1 MKYLVSAVVFILL
14 FVVPAGSW
22 YYLQSGLDYRRA
34 ALAELEPK
42 GKFAVD
48 GISDEMLK
56 AKTTLIQT
64 TDVGEDVLT
73 EIYDQYKKSETFQVM
88 TSQPSI
94 ESFGSWRVIDVDL
107 TRRISSTYGGAGFVL
122 VDTAMMV
129 RNTYPADLNGVRK
142 LIEHTSIVL
151 PRVRE
156 MDIKLKNND

>member
-1 MKYLVSAVVFILL
+1 MKYLVSAVVFMLL

-22 YYLQSGLDYRRA
+22 YYLQSGLDYRKD
-34 ALAELEPK
+34 ALVELEPK

-48 GISDEMLK
+48 GIADEMLK
-56 AKTTLIQT
+56 SKTTLIQT
-64 TDVGEDVLT
+64 TDIGQDVLT

-88 TSQPSI
+88 TSQPSL
-94 ESFGSWRVIDVDL
+94 ESFGSWKMIDVDL
-107 TRRISSTYGGAGFVL
+107 ARSIADAYEGAGFL
-122 VDTAMMV
+122 LIDTAMMV
-129 RNTYPADLNGVRK
+129 RNTYPADLSGVRK